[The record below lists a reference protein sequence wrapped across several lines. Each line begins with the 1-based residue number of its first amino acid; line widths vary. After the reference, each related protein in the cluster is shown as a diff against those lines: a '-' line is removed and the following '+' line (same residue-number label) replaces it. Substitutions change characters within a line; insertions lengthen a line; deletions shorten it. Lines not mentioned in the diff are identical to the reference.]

1 MLQSGPVD
9 LEEGAVTAA
18 CLHRSSPLRVAM
30 DEGWVPRAVREH
42 VRFVFSAREKKVG
55 VDDAWRLAPPRPW
68 ILTVLFEGS
77 RHSLRKNFS
86 AQACNSVD

>member
-1 MLQSGPVD
+1 MAAAYGYATPKPLQWPMGGGLCNGMDIQRKSLPRIAPVWRSDPVD

-42 VRFVFSAREKKVG
+42 VPFVFSAREK
-55 VDDAWRLAPPRPW
+55 R
-68 ILTVLFEGS
+68 
-77 RHSLRKNFS
+77 
-86 AQACNSVD
+86 